1 MKIEILQISQS
12 TSEASF
18 GNHKIL
24 IDKPLSQNGSDNGA
38 TAEQLFLMS
47 LGGDLMTLVLEE
59 IQVEKINVSDI
70 KVQVEALDYEKI
82 ARFTEIV
89 LEFSAN
95 YEDKNSFKNCIS
107 TSLRKS
113 IVLNTI
119 GDVVKIQIKV
129 R

>member
-18 GNHKIL
+18 ENHKVL

-47 LGGDLMTLVLEE
+47 LGGDLMTHLLEE
-59 IQVEKINVSDI
+59 IQLEKLNVSDI
-70 KVQVEALDYEKI
+70 QVEVEALNFEKP
-82 ARFTEIV
+82 ARFTEVV
-89 LEFSAN
+89 LSFSAN
-95 YEDKNSFKNCIS
+95 YEDKNNFKNCIS
-107 TSLRKS
+107 SSLRKS

>member
-1 MKIEILQISQS
+1 MKVEILQISQS

-18 GNHKIL
+18 KNHKVL

-47 LGGDLMTLVLEE
+47 LGGDLMAHLLED
-59 IQVEKINVSDI
+59 IQVEKIRASDI
-70 KVQVEALDYEKI
+70 KVEVEALNFEKP
-82 ARFTEIV
+82 ARFTEV
-89 LEFSAN
+89 LLEFSAN